1 MSTFDVATSPA
12 VPARH
17 WINAQWAQS
26 EVTGQS
32 INPSNGEVVGYY
44 HDGGAVEAVA
54 AIAAAS
60 AAFVAGEWAREVDL
74 RARAIS
80 QIADGIEARTHELAS
95 MISQENGKLLW
106 QSTFEVSTA
115 VQWLRYNAAACL
127 ISSDVGRH
135 ADIGPDVHFR
145 SSPEPLGVAGI
156 ITPWNAPITLTARAL
171 GPALAA
177 GCTAVVKMPAQTAL
191 TNALF
196 SEIIAQCS
204 ALPAGVVNVF
214 TESGSGGAELM
225 VSSSDVAVISYTGS
239 TAVGRKIV
247 ESSAATLKRLNLELG
262 GKTPLILLDDADLD
276 AAIPTVVSAAT
287 MLNGQFCVTGSRVL
301 AHRAIAGE
309 VRTRLSEALAAVQP
323 GPSDDPASQIG
334 PLIDRASAER
344 VDRLVEAALAHAVP
358 LVRGGLIA
366 EGPLAGG
373 AFYRPT
379 LLEVERLD
387 IPVVQ
392 EEIFG
397 PVQTF
402 EVFDSDAEAIHRA
415 NATEYGLGAAVFTR
429 SPDRAR
435 AMGRELQAAGVWIN
449 TWGLLNEKFEQG
461 GYKASSNGGFLC
473 GPRALE
479 QFQQIK
485 VYGELA
491 TLGSAHGSLDT

>member
-1 MSTFDVATSPA
+1 MS
-12 VPARH
+12 
-17 WINAQWAQS
+17 
-26 EVTGQS
+26 E
-32 INPSNGEVVGYY
+32 
-44 HDGGAVEAVA
+44 
-54 AIAAAS
+54 
-60 AAFVAGEWAREVDL
+60 
-74 RARAIS
+74 
-80 QIADGIEARTHELAS
+80 
-95 MISQENGKLLW
+95 ENGILLW
-106 QSTFEVSTA
+106 QTMFQVGTA
-115 VQWLRYNAAACL
+115 VQWLRYDAAACL

-135 ADIGPDVHFR
+135 AAIGPDIHFR

-191 TNALF
+191 TNTLF
-196 SEIIAQCS
+196 AEIVAACS

-214 TESGSGGAELM
+214 TESGSAGGELM
-225 VSSSDVAVISYTGS
+225 VNSPKVAVISYTGS
-239 TAVGRKIV
+239 TAVGRRIV
-247 ESSAATLKRLNLELG
+247 AASAATLKRLNLELG

-276 AAIPTVVSAAT
+276 AVIPTVVAAAT
-287 MLNGQFCVTGSRVL
+287 MSNGQFCVTGSRVL
-301 AHRAIAGE
+301 VHRAIADE
-309 VRTRLSEALAAVQP
+309 VRTRLSAALSAVQP

-344 VDRLVEAALAHAVP
+344 VDQLVEDALAHAVP
-358 LVRGGLIA
+358 LVRGGRITD
-366 EGPLAGG
+366 GPLAAG

-392 EEIFG
+392 EELFG

-402 EVFDSDAEAIHRA
+402 EVFDSDAEAIRRA
-415 NATEYGLGAAVFTR
+415 NATEYGLGAAIFTR
-429 SPDRAR
+429 SPGRAN
-435 AMGRELQAAGVWIN
+435 AVGRRLQSAGVWIN

-491 TLGSAHGSLDT
+491 N

>member
-1 MSTFDVATSPA
+1 MTAIEITARPA

-17 WINAQWAQS
+17 WINAEWTESA
-26 EVTGQS
+26 VTGQS
-32 INPSNGEVVGYY
+32 VNPSTGEVVGEFR
-44 HDGGAVEAVA
+44 DGGADEAAA
-54 AIAAAS
+54 AIAAAG
-60 AAFVAGEWAREVDL
+60 AAFTARQWSRDVNL

-80 QIADGIEARTHELAS
+80 QIADGIEARSRELAS
-95 MISQENGKLLW
+95 RLSQENGKLLW
-106 QSTFEVSTA
+106 QANFEVDTA
-115 VQWLRYNAAACL
+115 VQWMRYNAAACL
-127 ISSDVGRH
+127 INSDTGRH
-135 ADIGPDVHFR
+135 ADITPDVHFR

-156 ITPWNAPITLTARAL
+156 ITPWNAPITLTARGL

-191 TNALF
+191 TNTLF
-196 SEIIAQCS
+196 AEAVAQS
-204 ALPAGVVNVF
+204 SILPAGVVNIF
-214 TESGSGGAELM
+214 TESGSSGAELL
-225 VSSSDVAVISYTGS
+225 VSSPDVAVISYTGS
-239 TAVGRKIV
+239 TSVGRKIV
-247 ESSAATLKRLNLELG
+247 EASAPRLKRLNLELG

-301 AHRAIAGE
+301 VHRAIADE
-309 VRTRLSEALAAVQP
+309 VRTRLSAALAAVQP

-334 PLIDRASAER
+334 PLIDRASAVR
-344 VDRLVEAALAHAVP
+344 VDRLVEAAMAHAVP
-358 LVRGGLIA
+358 LVRGGLVTD
-366 EGPLAGG
+366 GPLAAG

-402 EVFDSDAEAIHRA
+402 EVFDSDVDAIHRA
-415 NATEYGLGAAVFTR
+415 DATEYGLGAAIFTR
-429 SPDRAR
+429 NSGRAR
-435 AMGRELQAAGVWIN
+435 AIGRELQTAGVWIN

-485 VYGELA
+485 VYGEF
-491 TLGSAHGSLDT
+491 TSVQS

>member
-1 MSTFDVATSPA
+1 MSTIDIATAAA

-17 WINAQWAQS
+17 WIDARWTES
-26 EVTGQS
+26 RTIGQS
-32 INPSNGEVVGYY
+32 INPSTGEVVG
-44 HDGGAVEAVA
+44 HFQDGGDDEAGTAITA
-54 AIAAAS
+54 AR
-60 AAFVAGEWAREVDL
+60 AAFEAGEWSRDVDR

-80 QIADGIEARTHELAS
+80 QIADGVEARSHELAS
-95 MISQENGKLLW
+95 MMSQENGMLLW
-106 QSTFEVSTA
+106 QTMFQVGTA

-127 ISSDVGRH
+127 IGSDVGRH
-135 ADIGPDVHFR
+135 AEIGTDVHFR
-145 SSPEPLGVAGI
+145 SVPEPLGVAGI
-156 ITPWNAPITLTARAL
+156 ITPWNAPITLTVRAL
-171 GPALAA
+171 APALAA
-177 GCTAVVKMPAQTAL
+177 GCTTVVKMPAQTAL
-191 TNALF
+191 TNGLLA
-196 SEIIAQCS
+196 EIIAECP
-204 ALPAGVVNVF
+204 AIPAGVVNVF
-214 TESGSGGAELM
+214 TESGSRGAELM
-225 VSSSDVAVISYTGS
+225 VSSPKVAVISYTGS
-239 TAVGRKIV
+239 TPVGRKIV
-247 ESSAATLKRLNLELG
+247 EASATTLKRLNLELG

-287 MLNGQFCVTGSRVL
+287 MFNGQFCVTGSRVL
-301 AHRAIAGE
+301 VQRAIADE
-309 VRTRLSEALAAVQP
+309 VRTRLGAALAAIQP

-344 VDRLVEAALAHAVP
+344 VDRMVEDALAHAVP
-358 LVRGGLIA
+358 LVRGGLITD
-366 EGPLAGG
+366 GPLAAG

-392 EEIFG
+392 EELFG

-402 EVFDSDAEAIHRA
+402 EVFDSDTEALQRA

-429 SPDRAR
+429 NPGRAH
-435 AMGRELQAAGVWIN
+435 AIGRGLQSAGIWIN

-485 VYGELA
+485 VYGEVA
-491 TLGSAHGSLDT
+491 PT

>member
-1 MSTFDVATSPA
+1 MSTIDMATSSA

-17 WINAQWAQS
+17 WINAQWTGSAAI
-26 EVTGQS
+26 GQS
-32 INPSNGEVVGYY
+32 INPSTGAVVGYFQ
-44 HDGGAVEAVA
+44 DGGADEAA
-54 AIAAAS
+54 AAVTAAS
-60 AAFVAGEWAREVDL
+60 AAFTSGEWARDVNL

-80 QIADGIEARTHELAS
+80 QIADGVEARTQDLAS
-95 MISQENGKLLW
+95 TMSQENGLLLW
-106 QSTFEVSTA
+106 QAMFQIGTA

-127 ISSDVGRH
+127 ISADVGRH

-145 SSPEPLGVAGI
+145 SIPEPLGVAAI
-156 ITPWNAPITLTARAL
+156 IAPWNAPITLSARAL

-191 TNALF
+191 TNTLF
-196 SEIIAQCS
+196 AEIIAQCS

-214 TESGSGGAELM
+214 TESGSRGAELM
-225 VSSSDVAVISYTGS
+225 VSSPDVAVVSYTGS
-239 TAVGRKIV
+239 TAIGRKIV
-247 ESSAATLKRLNLELG
+247 EASAATLKRLNLELG

-287 MLNGQFCVTGSRVL
+287 MSNGQFCVTGSRVL
-301 AHRAIAGE
+301 VHRAIADD
-309 VRTRLSEALAAVQP
+309 VRTRLSAALSAIQP

-344 VDRLVEAALAHAVP
+344 VDRLVEAALADAVP
-358 LVRGGLIA
+358 LVRGGLITD
-366 EGPLAGG
+366 GPLAAG
-373 AFYRPT
+373 AFYRPA

-387 IPVVQ
+387 IPLVQ
-392 EEIFG
+392 EELFG

-402 EVFDSDAEAIHRA
+402 EVFDSDAEAVHRA
-415 NATEYGLGAAVFTR
+415 NATQYGLGAAIFTR
-429 SPDRAR
+429 NPGRAR
-435 AMGRELQAAGVWIN
+435 AIGRDLQSAGVWIN

-473 GPRALE
+473 GPHALE

-485 VYGELA
+485 VYAELTPA
-491 TLGSAHGSLDT
+491 PSI